1 MTEYLRRQ
9 MIRQDY
15 ARAVAAADQCLLH
28 PRLKAS
34 VEVLLLKGSA
44 LSAMRRFPDADLT
57 LKKAIRICQEKA
69 KGRPVTVL
77 PVLVLCMCEQAKALA
92 GGGQSKAAQ
101 KVLQQAQDILVNKT
115 PGQELVGL
123 VFSGKAETR
132 DFFYDRIGSCS
143 CIAAARLL
151 QEKSRF
157 PEQKEQ
163 YEEAVELLEKSSVFI
178 REANC
183 RYPDPMG
190 VSVRADIMNMKGYI
204 QWENDDG
211 YSAGQAFSGAKAMIE
226 ELRVLMP
233 DAWPVLLA
241 DICNNRGIKLTDN
254 PYHYNDAKQEYL
266 FAAKLLTEEAPGSP
280 SATEMLGDCYYDLGL
295 LYSEWGKKNKAE
307 EYYKKAR
314 KEYLTVG
321 KNAMKEKLD
330 LLAKD
335 RREN

>member
-1 MTEYLRRQ
+1 
-9 MIRQDY
+9 
-15 ARAVAAADQCLLH
+15 
-28 PRLKAS
+28 
-34 VEVLLLKGSA
+34 
-44 LSAMRRFPDADLT
+44 MRRFPDADLT

-92 GGGQSKAAQ
+92 GDRKSKAAQ

-123 VFSGKAETR
+123 VFSGKAERR
-132 DFFYDRIGSCS
+132 DFYYDRIGFCS

-163 YEEAVELLEKSSVFI
+163 YEEAVELLEKSTVFM
-178 REANC
+178 READC
-183 RYPDPMG
+183 GYPDPMG

-211 YSAGQAFSGAKAMIE
+211 YAAGQEFSGAKAMIE
-226 ELRVLMP
+226 RLRMFMP

-314 KEYLTVG
+314 KEYLIVG
-321 KNAMKEKLD
+321 KNAMKEKLE